1 MLFALND
8 LIVQEGGQTQYGP
21 HETKAGGRRRKSR
34 KSKGSRRRRR
44 RTRRH

>member
-8 LIVQEGGQTQYGP
+8 LIVQEGGQYGHNP
-21 HETKAGGRRRKSR
+21 TLAGGRRRRKSR

>member
-8 LIVQEGGQTQYGP
+8 LIVQEGGQTQYGQQ
-21 HETKAGGRRRKSR
+21 TIKGGRRRKSR

>member
-8 LIVQEGGQTQYGP
+8 LIVQEGGQYGQVA
-21 HETKAGGRRRKSR
+21 HTKPGGRRRKSR